1 MGSKV
6 VSWFVG
12 GLNYQIEHHLF
23 PKVSHVHYPEI
34 SKIVMAKCKELGYE
48 RMYAVDYRNKSE
60 KIDPNLFRRFSI
72 SNTTTTESI
81 LIQINLAFNNYGI

>member
-1 MGSKV
+1 
-6 VSWFVG
+6 
-12 GLNYQIEHHLF
+12 
-23 PKVSHVHYPEI
+23 
-34 SKIVMAKCKELGYE
+34 MAKCKELGYE